1 MAKASSRIDPLALSR
16 EQKYQLAGDIKSWF
30 QEERGERLGDLAAEL
45 LVDFIQ
51 ERAAKH
57 WYNKGVLDAQACLR
71 DRTERMLDDIDLL
84 RR

>member
-1 MAKASSRIDPLALSR
+1 MAKASRIDPLALSR
-16 EQKYQLAGDIKSWF
+16 EQKEQLAGDIKHWF

-45 LVDFIQ
+45 LVDLVQ

-57 WYNKGVLDAQACLR
+57 WYNKGVLDAQICLR
-71 DRTERMLDDIDLL
+71 DRTDRMLDDIDLL